1 MKNRNNKNDVQY
13 KLARMAFILF
23 ALMTGLQLQAQTP
36 PFTRSTFHSS
46 YVPISIGGGATS
58 STATGDNTM
67 QTGIPI
73 GFNFGYGDSTFSSI
87 SLNTNGLVWF
97 DVLAPNP
104 AMGHFATATTTA
116 PNQTLWAWANDDLI
130 DDASSDILY
139 QLQGTPGS
147 QTFTIQYTNYPT
159 GTGVTGSNV
168 RMNCQIILYET
179 SNIIEFHYGS
189 LNIIGPQTN
198 TGAGIGI
205 EYGFGGIGNYIDAIT
220 GSSSVTHKM
229 LSPLNG
235 WPPYN
240 FRFTP
245 GAPSTIT
252 AGTYNVGVGQT
263 YNSLTEAVAD
273 VNHRGITGVV
283 TLNLTDSQYDS
294 TVANGSNIFPI
305 FVATPNSDSI
315 NNLTISKTGTPATL
329 AYRGSSITSTPVMAF
344 GTGIG
349 YYAIPHSE
357 EPILGVCGSY
367 TTISNINLITHGSPQ
382 VVEYGLLQFDMAP
395 GKGAQHN
402 LYDKI
407 TVDLDRTY
415 GDAHGMY
422 SVVTGGGWN
431 NTNNSYNTWRDI
443 TIKDCN
449 YGFRI
454 AGAFYSTEVG
464 NQLITSSCNTYNY
477 IGDPNTPDDILSSS
491 NNYGVWI
498 TAVAG
503 FTMRNCIVQNI
514 TTTSTIGIQAVRI
527 DGAINGISEIS
538 NNIIRNIKRIN
549 SQVYPDNPIDG
560 MYFDWGNHTGLF
572 RVFNNSI
579 SNLLTTYAG
588 APTDIVAVRGF
599 AFDDGGAGPYGVDL
613 FNNSVSIDG
622 STFPNASNICL
633 ETFSN
638 SATFTIKNNVFANF
652 TTGQTGVATH
662 TCFFTKYT
670 NNYGAAAS
678 ISDYN
683 NYYVADTANGAPFKA
698 ATTMYSTLAA
708 WQAAMSIHPNSEAN
722 SQFANPHFLNNATDL
737 HATTASTSLDE
748 TGTTIPSY
756 ITTDIDCETR
766 VAPHDI
772 GFDDFSTVMFT
783 YYADS
788 DNDTYGDPNDSTQ
801 TVSPTPP
808 AGYVVNNTDCDD
820 NNSSVHPGAAEL
832 CNGIDD
838 DCNGQIDD
846 NIVFSTYYADA
857 DGDGFGDLAVDSSAC
872 APPVGYVSNSTDCN
886 DANNAIYPGATE
898 VCNGIDDN
906 CDGQIDEG
914 VLSTFYADTDG
925 DGFGDAAVTTQAC
938 SAPIGYVSNNTD
950 CDDNNN
956 TIYPGATEICGNSI
970 DDDCDGQVDE
980 GCGNNTWYA
989 DADADTYGDINNFI
1003 VDNNP
1008 TPPAGYVADSTD
1020 CNDANAAINPGAT
1033 EICGNGIDDN
1043 CNGQIDENSPSAADA
1058 GADTA
1063 VCSANST
1070 ILGATAPIIG
1080 SGSWSIVSGVGG
1092 SIAQPSNPN
1101 SAFSGQYNKP
1111 YVLEWTTSNG
1121 GCVFTDQVSVL
1132 FVNTNY
1138 SPGRIAG
1145 FSGQTSAVCGLTQTY
1160 AAIPNHPYATYAW
1173 SGYPAGTVVNSQ
1185 SGNQITLTYP
1195 NGGFNYFQL
1204 KVTSTICGIQ
1214 TPIRSVA
1221 MKGAPSTKTATGPSI
1236 VCANTT
1242 GVIYSVDSLDGVAY
1256 NWSVPQG
1263 ATIVSGQGTHQI
1275 TVDWGTTGGLVLCNI
1290 WNSCG
1295 SSTAKKS
1302 VTTNCRSAQESL
1314 TQNNSTLISI
1324 FPNPSS
1330 GVFNIHADNQIE
1342 NTRITVT
1349 DLQGR
1354 TLINTMLLDDE
1365 TTIDLSNY
1373 TQGVYLLQL
1382 HSNNVVQTYKL
1393 IKQ

>member
-1 MKNRNNKNDVQY
+1 MKNRNNKNYVQY
-13 KLARMAFILF
+13 NLARMAFILF

-36 PFTRSTFHSS
+36 PFTRSTFQSA

-87 SLNTNGLVWF
+87 SLNTNGLTWF
-97 DVLAPNP
+97 DTPAPNP
-104 AMGHFATATTTA
+104 AAGHFFIATNTA

-179 SNIIEFHYGS
+179 SNIIEFRYGS
-189 LNIIGPQTN
+189 LNIIGSQTN
-198 TGAGIGI
+198 TGAAIGI
-205 EYGFGGIGNYIDAIT
+205 EWGLGGNGNFIDAIT
-220 GSSSVTHKM
+220 GSSTLSHHM
-229 LSPLNG
+229 LSPFSG
-235 WPPYN
+235 WPAYN

-245 GAPSTIT
+245 GAPSTIP

-263 YNSLTEAVAD
+263 YNSLTQAVAD
-273 VNHRGITGVV
+273 INHRGINGSV
-283 TLNLTDSQYDS
+283 TLNLTDALYD
-294 TVANGSNIFPI
+294 TTAANGSNIFPI
-305 FVATPNSDSI
+305 FVATPNADSI
-315 NNLTISKTGTPATL
+315 NTLTITKIGTPATL

-344 GTGIG
+344 GTAIG
-349 YYAIPHSE
+349 LAALNHDM

-367 TTISNINLITHGSPQ
+367 TTVSNINLISHGSPQ
-382 VVEYGLLQFDMAP
+382 VVDYGLLQFDMAE

-407 TVDLDRTY
+407 TVDLDRNY

-422 SVVTGGGWN
+422 SVATGGGWN

-454 AGAFYSTEVG
+454 SGAYYSTEVG

-477 IGDPNTPDDILSSS
+477 IGDPNTPDDIISSL

-498 TAVAG
+498 TKVAG

-538 NNIIRNIKRIN
+538 NNIIRTIKRIN
-549 SQVYPDNPIDG
+549 PQIFPTNSIDG
-560 MYFDWGNHTGLF
+560 MYIDWGNNTGLF
-572 RVFNNSI
+572 KVFNNSI

-588 APTDIVAVRGF
+588 APTDVVATRGF
-599 AFDDGGAGPYGVDL
+599 VFGDGGAGPYGVDL

-622 STFPNASNICL
+622 STFPNASNLCL

-638 SATFTIKNNVFANF
+638 DATFTIKNNVFANF

-662 TCFFTKYT
+662 TCFFTQYT
-670 NNYGAAAS
+670 DHYGNAAS

-698 ATTMYSTLAA
+698 TTTMYSTQAA
-708 WQAAMSIHPNSEAN
+708 WQAAMTINPNSDVN
-722 SQFANPHFLNNATDL
+722 SQFADPHFVNNANNL
-737 HATTASTSLDE
+737 HATSASTSLD
-748 TGTTIPSY
+748 GTATTPPAY
-756 ITTDIDCETR
+756 ITTDIDCQTR
-766 VAPHDI
+766 TAPHDI
-772 GFDDFSTVMFT
+772 GFDDFSLAVNV
-783 YYADS
+783 YYADT
-788 DNDTYGDPNDSTQ
+788 DGDTFGDLNNSITSP
-801 TVSPTPP
+801 SPTPP
-808 AGYVVNNTDCDD
+808 PGYVTNSTDCDD
-820 NNSSVHPGAAEL
+820 NNAAV
-832 CNGIDD
+832 N
-838 DCNGQIDD
+838 
-846 NIVFSTYYADA
+846 
-857 DGDGFGDLAVDSSAC
+857 
-872 APPVGYVSNSTDCN
+872 
-886 DANNAIYPGATE
+886 PGATE

-906 CDGQIDEG
+906 CNGQIDEG
-914 VLSTFYADTDG
+914 VTTTFYADTDG

-938 SAPIGYVSNNTD
+938 TAPVGYVSNNTD

-956 TIYPGATEICGNSI
+956 TIYPGATEVCGNGI

-980 GCGNNTWYA
+980 GCGSNTWYA
-989 DADADTYGDINNFI
+989 DADADTYGDLNNFV

-1020 CNDANAAINPGAT
+1020 CDDNNAAVNPGAT
-1033 EICGNGIDDN
+1033 EICGNAIDDN
-1043 CNGQIDENSPSAADA
+1043 CNGQVDENSPSAAIA

-1063 VCSANST
+1063 VCSVNST
-1070 ILGATAPIIG
+1070 TLGATAPLVG

-1092 SIAQPSNPN
+1092 SIAQPNNPN
-1101 SAFSGQYNKP
+1101 STFSGQYNKP

-1121 GCVFTDQVSVL
+1121 GCVFSDQVTVI

-1160 AAIPNHPYATYAW
+1160 AAIPNHPYATYSW
-1173 SGYPAGTVVNSQ
+1173 SGYPAGTTVNLQ

-1195 NGGFNYFQL
+1195 SSGFNYFQL
-1204 KVTSTICGIQ
+1204 KVTSTVCGVQ

-1221 MKGAPSTKTATGPSI
+1221 MKGAPSVKVANGPAI
-1236 VCANTT
+1236 VCANAT
-1242 GVIYSVDSLDGVAY
+1242 GIVYNVDLLAGVTY

-1263 ATIVSGQGTHQI
+1263 ATIVNGQGTNEI
-1275 TVDWGTTGGLVLCNI
+1275 TVDWGNSGGLVLCNI

-1302 VTTNCRSAQESL
+1302 VTTNCRSAQQTLTES
-1314 TQNNSTLISI
+1314 NSTLISI

-1330 GVFNIHADNQIE
+1330 GVFNLHADNQLE
-1342 NTRITVT
+1342 NVQITVT

-1354 TLINTMLLDDE
+1354 TLINTLFTGNE
-1365 TTIDLSNY
+1365 TTVDLSNY
-1373 TQGVYLLQL
+1373 TQGVYMLQL
-1382 HSNNVVQTYKL
+1382 HSNKEVQTYKL
-1393 IKQ
+1393 IKD

>member
-1 MKNRNNKNDVQY
+1 MENRNNKNYVQY

-36 PFTRSTFHSS
+36 PFTRSTFQSA

-87 SLNTNGLVWF
+87 SLNTNGLAWF
-97 DVLAPNP
+97 DTPAPNP
-104 AMGHFATATTTA
+104 AAGHFFIATNTA
-116 PNQTLWAWANDDLI
+116 PNQTLWAWANDDLT

-179 SNIIEFHYGS
+179 SNIIEFRYGS
-189 LNIIGPQTN
+189 LNIIGSQTN
-198 TGAGIGI
+198 TGAAIGI
-205 EYGFGGIGNYIDAIT
+205 EWGLGGNGNFIDAIT
-220 GSSSVTHKM
+220 GSSTLSHHM
-229 LSPLNG
+229 LSPFSG
-235 WPPYN
+235 WPAYN

-245 GAPSTIT
+245 GAPSTIP

-263 YNSLTEAVAD
+263 YNSLTQAVAD
-273 VNHRGITGVV
+273 INHRGINGAV
-283 TLNLTDSQYDS
+283 TLNLTDAQYD
-294 TVANGSNIFPI
+294 TTAANGSNIFPI
-305 FVATPNSDSI
+305 FVATPNADSI
-315 NNLTISKTGTPATL
+315 NTLTITKIGTPATL

-344 GTGIG
+344 GTAIG
-349 YYAIPHSE
+349 LAALNHDM

-367 TTISNINLITHGSPQ
+367 TTVSNINLISHGSPQ
-382 VVEYGLLQFDMAP
+382 VVEYGLLQFDMAE

-415 GDAHGMY
+415 GNAHGMY

-449 YGFRI
+449 YGFRLY
-454 AGAFYSTEVG
+454 GAFYGVAESG
-464 NQLITSSCNTYNY
+464 NQLITSSCSTFNY
-477 IGDPNTPDDILSSS
+477 IGDPNTPDDIISNL

-498 TAVAG
+498 TGEAA
-503 FTMRNCIVQNI
+503 FIMRNTIIQNV
-514 TTTSTIGIQAVRI
+514 TTTSTIAIQGVLI
-527 DGAINGISEIS
+527 DGVPTGGIYQIN

-549 SQVYPDNPIDG
+549 SQIIVDNAVDG
-560 MYFDWGNHTGLF
+560 MRVRWGNNLTGF
-572 RVFNNSI
+572 NIYNNSI
-579 SNLLTTYAG
+579 SNILTTYAG
-588 APTDIVAVRGF
+588 VPTSVVAARGF
-599 AFDDGGAGPYGVDL
+599 AFDADGSGMATVDL
-613 FNNSVSIDG
+613 YNNSVSIDG
-622 STFPNASNICL
+622 STFPNASNLCL
-633 ETFSN
+633 QVSNDETY
-638 SATFTIKNNVFANF
+638 TIKNNVFANF

-662 TCFFTKYT
+662 TSFFTGNT
-670 NNYGAAAS
+670 NNYGTATS

-683 NYYVADTANGAPFKA
+683 NYYVADTANGAPFM
-698 ATTMYSTLAA
+698 ATATMYSTQAA
-708 WQAAMSIHPNSEAN
+708 WQAAMTINPNSDVN
-722 SQFANPHFLNNATDL
+722 SQFADPHFVNNANNL
-737 HATTASTSLDE
+737 HATSASTSLD
-748 TGTTIPSY
+748 GTATTPPAY
-756 ITTDIDCETR
+756 ITTDIDCQTR
-766 VAPHDI
+766 TAPHDI
-772 GFDDFSTVMFT
+772 GFDDFSLAVNV
-783 YYADS
+783 YYADT
-788 DNDTYGDPNDSTQ
+788 DGDTFGDLNNSITSP
-801 TVSPTPP
+801 SPTPP
-808 AGYVVNNTDCDD
+808 PGYVTNSTDCDD
-820 NNSSVHPGAAEL
+820 NNAAV
-832 CNGIDD
+832 N
-838 DCNGQIDD
+838 
-846 NIVFSTYYADA
+846 
-857 DGDGFGDLAVDSSAC
+857 
-872 APPVGYVSNSTDCN
+872 
-886 DANNAIYPGATE
+886 PGATE

-906 CDGQIDEG
+906 CNGQIDEG
-914 VLSTFYADTDG
+914 VTTTFYADTDG
-925 DGFGDAAVTTQAC
+925 DGYGDAAVTTQAC
-938 SAPIGYVSNNTD
+938 TAPVGYVSNNTD

-956 TIYPGATEICGNSI
+956 TIYPGATEVCGNGI

-980 GCGNNTWYA
+980 GCGSNTWYA
-989 DADADTYGDINNFI
+989 DADADTYGDINNFV

-1020 CNDANAAINPGAT
+1020 CDDNNAAVNPGAT
-1033 EICGNGIDDN
+1033 EICGNAIDDN
-1043 CNGQIDENSPSAADA
+1043 CNGQVDENSPSLADA

-1063 VCSANST
+1063 VCSVNST
-1070 ILGATAPIIG
+1070 TLGATAPLVG

-1092 SIAQPSNPN
+1092 NIAHPNNPN
-1101 SAFSGQYNKP
+1101 SVFSGQYNKP

-1121 GCVFTDQVSVL
+1121 GCVFSDQVTVI

-1173 SGYPAGTVVNSQ
+1173 SGYPAGTTVNSQ

-1204 KVTSTICGIQ
+1204 KVTSTICSIQ

-1221 MKGAPSTKTATGPSI
+1221 MKGAPSIKTATGPSI

-1242 GVIYSVDSLDGVAY
+1242 GVIYSVDSLDGVTY

-1263 ATIVSGQGTHQI
+1263 ATIVSGQGTHEI
-1275 TVDWGTTGGLVLCNI
+1275 TVDWGNTGGLVLCNI
-1290 WNSCG
+1290 WNLCG

-1314 TQNNSTLISI
+1314 TQNNQVQLNI

-1330 GVFNIHADNQIE
+1330 GIFEITTPDNLKNANIE
-1342 NTRITVT
+1342 VT
-1349 DLQGR
+1349 DMQGR
-1354 TLINTMLLDDE
+1354 VLVKMAINNSE
-1365 TTIDLSNY
+1365 NQIDLSSY
-1373 TQGVYLLQL
+1373 SQGVYLLIL
-1382 HSNNVVQTYKL
+1382 HTETDVQTYKL

>member
-1 MKNRNNKNDVQY
+1 M
-13 KLARMAFILF
+13 
-23 ALMTGLQLQAQTP
+23 
-36 PFTRSTFHSS
+36 
-46 YVPISIGGGATS
+46 PISIGGGATS

-97 DVLAPNP
+97 DVLVPNP

-159 GTGVTGSNV
+159 GTGVAGSNV

-179 SNIIEFHYGS
+179 SNIIEFRYGS

-205 EYGFGGIGNYIDAIT
+205 EYGLGGIGNYIDAIT

-235 WPPYN
+235 WPTYN
-240 FRFTP
+240 FRFSP
-245 GAPSTIT
+245 GIPSTIT

-283 TLNLTDSQYDS
+283 TLNLTDAQYD
-294 TVANGSNIFPI
+294 TTAANGSNIFPI

-315 NNLTISKTGTPATL
+315 NKLTISKTGTPATL
-329 AYRGSSITSTPVMAF
+329 AYRGSSINSTPVMAF
-344 GTGIG
+344 GTGVGISSIL
-349 YYAIPHSE
+349 ATE

-367 TTISNINLITHGSPQ
+367 TTISNINLITHGLPQ
-382 VVEYGLLQFDMAP
+382 VVDVGLLQFDMFYDR
-395 GKGAQHN
+395 GAQHN

-407 TVDLDRTY
+407 SVNLDRTH
-415 GDAHGMY
+415 GNALGMY
-422 SVVTGGGWN
+422 SKKTTSQGGIPG
-431 NTNNSYNTWRDI
+431 TNSMNTWRDI
-443 TIKDCN
+443 SIKDCN

-454 AGAFYSTEVG
+454 LTGPNTGEGG
-464 NQLITSSCNTYNY
+464 NQLITSSCNTFNY

-498 TAVAG
+498 QGQWG
-503 FTMRNCIVQNI
+503 FTMRNCIVQNV
-514 TTTSTIGIQAVRI
+514 TTTSPTAIQGVLIQGAVT
-527 DGAINGISEIS
+527 GVFEIS

-549 SQVYPDNPIDG
+549 SQVYPNNPIDG
-560 MYFDWGNHTGLF
+560 INIDWGNHNISF
-572 RVFNNSI
+572 RIFNNSI

-588 APTDIVAVRGF
+588 APTDIVATRGF
-599 AFDDGGAGPYGVDL
+599 AFDDGGAGTVSVDL

-622 STFPNASNICL
+622 STFPNASNLCVDV
-633 ETFSN
+633 FSLY
-638 SATFTIKNNVFANF
+638 ATFNFKNNVFANF
-652 TTGQTGVATH
+652 TTGQTGIANH
-662 TCFFTKYT
+662 TCFYSTYA
-670 NNYGAAAS
+670 NQYGDAAS
-678 ISDYN
+678 NSDYN
-683 NYYVADTANGAPFKA
+683 NYYIADTANGAPFKA

-708 WQAAMSIHPNSEAN
+708 WQAAMAIHPNSEAN

-737 HATTASTSLDE
+737 HATTASTTLDE

-788 DNDTYGDPNDSTQ
+788 DNDTYGDSNDSTQ

-857 DGDGFGDLAVDSSAC
+857 DGDGFGDPAVDSSAC
-872 APPVGYVSNSTDCN
+872 APPVGYVSNNSDCN

-1058 GADTA
+1058 GADIA
-1063 VCSANST
+1063 VCSANNT

-1092 SIAQPSNPN
+1092 SIAQPNNPN

-1173 SGYPAGTVVNSQ
+1173 SGYPAGTTVNSQ

-1242 GVIYSVDSLDGVAY
+1242 GVIYSVDSLDGVTY

-1275 TVDWGTTGGLVLCNI
+1275 TVDWGTTSGLVLCNI

-1314 TQNNSTLISI
+1314 TQNNQVQLNI

-1330 GVFNIHADNQIE
+1330 GIFEITTPVDLKNASIE
-1342 NTRITVT
+1342 VT
-1349 DLQGR
+1349 DMQGR
-1354 TLINTMLLDDE
+1354 VLVKMAINNSE
-1365 TTIDLSNY
+1365 NQIDLSSY
-1373 TQGVYLLQL
+1373 SQGVYLLVL
-1382 HSNNVVQTYKL
+1382 HSETDVQTYKL

>member
-1 MKNRNNKNDVQY
+1 MENRNNKNYVQY

-36 PFTRSTFHSS
+36 PFTRSTFQSA

-87 SLNTNGLVWF
+87 SLNTNGLTWF
-97 DVLAPNP
+97 DTPAPNP
-104 AMGHFATATTTA
+104 AAGHYFIATNTA

-159 GTGVTGSNV
+159 GTGVIGANV
-168 RMNCQIILYET
+168 RINCQIILQET
-179 SNIIEFHYGS
+179 SNIIEFRYGS
-189 LNIIGPQTN
+189 LNIIGPQTP
-198 TGAGIGI
+198 TGAAIGI
-205 EYGFGGIGNYIDAIT
+205 EWGLGGAGNFIDAIT
-220 GSSSVTHKM
+220 GSTGVSHHM
-229 LSPLNG
+229 LSPFSG

-245 GAPSTIT
+245 GAPSTIPS
-252 AGTYNVGVGQT
+252 GTYNVGVGQT

-273 VNHRGITGVV
+273 INHHGISGAV
-283 TLNLTDSQYDS
+283 TLNLTDAQYD
-294 TVANGSNIFPI
+294 TTAANGSNIFPI
-305 FVATPNSDSI
+305 FVATPNNDSI
-315 NNLTISKTGTPATL
+315 NTLTITKIGTPATL
-329 AYRGSSITSTPVMAF
+329 AYHGSSVTSTPVMAF
-344 GTGIG
+344 GT
-349 YYAIPHSE
+349 AINIAALPHSM

-382 VVEYGLLQFDMAP
+382 VVEYGLLQFDMAY

-407 TVDLDRTY
+407 TVDLDRNY

-422 SVVTGGGWN
+422 SVATGGGWN

-454 AGAFYSTEVG
+454 SGAYYSTEVG

-477 IGDPNTPDDILSSS
+477 IGDPNTPDDIISSL

-498 TAVAG
+498 TKVAG

-538 NNIIRNIKRIN
+538 NNIIRTIKRIN
-549 SQVYPDNPIDG
+549 PQIFPTNSIDG
-560 MYFDWGNHTGLF
+560 MYIDWGNNTGLF
-572 RVFNNSI
+572 KVFNNSI

-588 APTDIVAVRGF
+588 APTDVVATRGF
-599 AFDDGGAGPYGVDL
+599 VFGDGGAGPYGVDL

-622 STFPNASNICL
+622 STFPNASNLCL

-638 SATFTIKNNVFANF
+638 DATFTIKNNVFANF

-662 TCFFTKYT
+662 TCFFTQYT
-670 NNYGAAAS
+670 DHYGNAAS

-683 NYYVADTANGAPFKA
+683 NYYVADTANGPPFKA

-708 WQAAMSIHPNSEAN
+708 WQAAMAIHPNSEVN
-722 SQFANPHFLNNATDL
+722 SPFANPHFLNNATDL

-808 AGYVVNNTDCDD
+808 VGYVVNNTDCDD

-838 DCNGQIDD
+838 DCNGLIDD

-857 DGDGFGDLAVDSSAC
+857 DGDGFGDPAVDSLAC
-872 APPVGYVSNSTDCN
+872 APPVGYVSNNSDCN

-906 CDGQIDEG
+906 CDGQVDEG

-938 SAPIGYVSNNTD
+938 SAPLGYVSNNTD

-970 DDDCDGQVDE
+970 DDDCDGQIDE
-980 GCGNNTWYA
+980 GCGSNTWYA
-989 DADADTYGDINNFI
+989 DADVDTYGDINNFI

-1173 SGYPAGTVVNSQ
+1173 SGYPAGTTVNSQ

-1221 MKGAPSTKTATGPSI
+1221 MKGAPSIKTATGPSI

-1242 GVIYSVDSLDGVAY
+1242 GVIYSVDSLDGVTY

-1263 ATIVSGQGTHQI
+1263 ATIVSGQGTHEI
-1275 TVDWGTTGGLVLCNI
+1275 TVDWGNTGGLVLCNI
-1290 WNSCG
+1290 WNLCG

-1314 TQNNSTLISI
+1314 TQNNQVQLNI

-1330 GVFNIHADNQIE
+1330 GIFEITTPDDLKNANIE
-1342 NTRITVT
+1342 VT
-1349 DLQGR
+1349 DMQGR
-1354 TLINTMLLDDE
+1354 VLVKMAINNSE
-1365 TTIDLSNY
+1365 NQIDLSSY
-1373 TQGVYLLQL
+1373 SQGVYLLIL
-1382 HSNNVVQTYKL
+1382 HTETDVQTYKL

>member
-1 MKNRNNKNDVQY
+1 
-13 KLARMAFILF
+13 
-23 ALMTGLQLQAQTP
+23 
-36 PFTRSTFHSS
+36 
-46 YVPISIGGGATS
+46 VPISIGGGATS

-97 DVLAPNP
+97 DVLVPNP

-159 GTGVTGSNV
+159 GTGVAGSNV

-179 SNIIEFHYGS
+179 SNIIEFRYGS

-205 EYGFGGIGNYIDAIT
+205 EYGLGGIGNYIDAIT

-235 WPPYN
+235 WPTYN
-240 FRFTP
+240 FRFSP
-245 GAPSTIT
+245 GIPSTIT

-283 TLNLTDSQYDS
+283 TLNLTDAQYD
-294 TVANGSNIFPI
+294 TTAANGSNIFPI

-315 NNLTISKTGTPATL
+315 NKLTISKTGTPATL
-329 AYRGSSITSTPVMAF
+329 AYRGSSINSTPVMAF
-344 GTGIG
+344 GTGVGISSIL
-349 YYAIPHSE
+349 ATE

-367 TTISNINLITHGSPQ
+367 TTISNINLITHGLPQ
-382 VVEYGLLQFDMAP
+382 VVDVGLLQFDMFYDR
-395 GKGAQHN
+395 GAQHN

-407 TVDLDRTY
+407 SVNLDRTH
-415 GDAHGMY
+415 GNALGMY
-422 SVVTGGGWN
+422 SKKTTSQGGIPG
-431 NTNNSYNTWRDI
+431 TNSMNTWRDI
-443 TIKDCN
+443 SIKDCN

-454 AGAFYSTEVG
+454 LTGPNTGEGG
-464 NQLITSSCNTYNY
+464 NQLITSSCNTFNY

-498 TAVAG
+498 QGQWG
-503 FTMRNCIVQNI
+503 FTMRNCIVQNV
-514 TTTSTIGIQAVRI
+514 TTTSPTAIQGVLIQGAVT
-527 DGAINGISEIS
+527 GVFEIS

-549 SQVYPDNPIDG
+549 SQVYPNNPIDG
-560 MYFDWGNHTGLF
+560 INIDWGNHNISF
-572 RVFNNSI
+572 RIFNNSI

-588 APTDIVAVRGF
+588 APTDIVATRGF
-599 AFDDGGAGPYGVDL
+599 AFDDGGAGTVSVDL

-622 STFPNASNICL
+622 STFPNASNLCVDV
-633 ETFSN
+633 FSLY
-638 SATFTIKNNVFANF
+638 ATFNFKNNVFANF
-652 TTGQTGVATH
+652 TTGQTGIANH
-662 TCFFTKYT
+662 TCFYSTYA
-670 NNYGAAAS
+670 NQYGDAAS
-678 ISDYN
+678 NSDYN
-683 NYYVADTANGAPFKA
+683 NYYIADTANGAPFKA

-708 WQAAMSIHPNSEAN
+708 WQAAMAIHPNSEAN

-737 HATTASTSLDE
+737 HATTASTTLDE

-788 DNDTYGDPNDSTQ
+788 DNDTYGDSNDSTQ

-857 DGDGFGDLAVDSSAC
+857 DGDGFGDPAVDSSAC
-872 APPVGYVSNSTDCN
+872 APPVGYVSNNSDCN

-1058 GADTA
+1058 GADIA
-1063 VCSANST
+1063 VCSANNT

-1092 SIAQPSNPN
+1092 SIAQPNNPN

-1173 SGYPAGTVVNSQ
+1173 SGYPAGTTVNSQ

-1242 GVIYSVDSLDGVAY
+1242 GVIYSVDSLDGVTY

-1275 TVDWGTTGGLVLCNI
+1275 TVDWGTTSGLVLCNI

-1314 TQNNSTLISI
+1314 TQNNQVQLNI

-1330 GVFNIHADNQIE
+1330 GIFEITTPVDLKNASIE
-1342 NTRITVT
+1342 VT
-1349 DLQGR
+1349 DMQGR
-1354 TLINTMLLDDE
+1354 VLVKMAINNSE
-1365 TTIDLSNY
+1365 NQIDLSSY
-1373 TQGVYLLQL
+1373 SQGVYLLVL
-1382 HSNNVVQTYKL
+1382 HSETDVQTYKL